1 MISAGI
7 EVVTDKKDFQ
17 WMKEQIDE
25 INITLDMFEEKPL
38 QMQFNEKKEI
48 ENLSTSDN
56 DTQARSQ
63 SLKPKIILDSS
74 NSQEFIN
81 NLNFLSNTKNK
92 IDSKDFLSSLK
103 KAFYLDDTL
112 PSNYVH
118 NKNNNIELRLSNHCS
133 NAISSKK
140 YDKSTS
146 IVIKLVRDKN
156 APKFRKSPES
166 DLLEFAYYPE
176 NLTLESE
183 KKLYF

>member
-1 MISAGI
+1 MLLKWQMISAGI

-92 IDSKDFLSSLK
+92 IDNFKYENKSSIKNGKVFLYFETRAQFISAEINNGKIRILPQTPSLADLTESRPIFSNIAQNNDLSSSQSMVQNGK
-103 KAFYLDDTL
+103 TYG
-112 PSNYVH
+112 
-118 NKNNNIELRLSNHCS
+118 
-133 NAISSKK
+133 
-140 YDKSTS
+140 
-146 IVIKLVRDKN
+146 
-156 APKFRKSPES
+156 
-166 DLLEFAYYPE
+166 FAYE
-176 NLTLESE
+176 
-183 KKLYF
+183 